1 MRADRIMKGRSGT
14 GMVADMSAYWKRLRR
29 AMVLGAVGL
38 CCLAAGI
45 TLLCVL
51 SHPATAQSITL
62 DMGKG
67 GGIGE
72 AGTTSRLIQLTALV
86 AFLSLAPSLLVM
98 MTAFTRI
105 IITLSL
111 LRSAIGAQ
119 GTPPNMVLVAL
130 ALILTLFVMQPTL
143 ERSWQQG
150 IEPLMDGRVEEMA
163 GLQAAAEPFRDF
175 MVHNARPNDVAIFY
189 HLAGLKPQPAPANGA
204 AAPAPPWRVIV
215 PAFMVGELSRGFEMG
230 FLLYLPFLVIDLVTS
245 SVLMSLGMMML
256 PPPTIS
262 LPFKLIFFVLVDGF
276 QMVSGGLV
284 RSFGGG

>member
-1 MRADRIMKGRSGT
+1 MMADCAMEGRPASESREKI
-14 GMVADMSAYWKRLRR
+14 VATWRRLRR
-29 AMVLGAVGL
+29 AVLLGVVGVFSLVGA
-38 CCLAAGI
+38 I
-45 TLLCVL
+45 TLLCFL
-51 SHPATAQSITL
+51 AHPATAQSVTL

-175 MVHNARPNDVAIFY
+175 MIHNARPNDVAIFY
-189 HLAGLKPQPAPANGA
+189 HLAGLKPQPAPANGV
-204 AAPAPPWRVIV
+204 APPPPWRVIV